1 MMNGNFIEVNFNVGA
16 AQEFLSDL
24 LMNELAAIGFD
35 SFDANETGFSAY
47 IPAHLYQEEI
57 MQEQLAGYAAD
68 FEFSHTMQVIPYQNW
83 NEVWES
89 NFPPVIVSEQVYIYA
104 NFHPAQPQYPFQIKM
119 HPKMAFGTGHH
130 ETTLQMAEQLLGLSV
145 EGLSVLDMG
154 CGTGVLA
161 ILASLKG
168 AKSILAI
175 DNDPIASNSATENF
189 EINEVIGEVIC
200 GDAKDIQGL
209 SFDLIL
215 ANINRNI
222 LINDMAAY
230 AASLV
235 AGGTILF
242 SGFYEEDLVFIQEA
256 ATENGL
262 SYQMH
267 SAKNNWVVAKFN
279 KAI

>member
-1 MMNGNFIEVNFNVGA
+1 MNGNFIAINFTVGA

-68 FEFSHTMQVIPYQNW
+68 FEFTYTMQIIPYQNW

-104 NFHPAQPQYPFQIKM
+104 NFHPIQTQYPFQIKM

-161 ILASLKG
+161 ILAGLKG

-189 EINEVIGEVIC
+189 EINQLAAKVIC

-235 AGGTILF
+235 AGGIILF
-242 SGFYEEDLVFIQEA
+242 SGFYEEDLIFIKQA
-256 ATENGL
+256 ASENGL
-262 SYQMH
+262 IYQMH

-279 KAI
+279 KAN

>member
-1 MMNGNFIEVNFNVGA
+1 MNGNFIAVHFTVGA

-35 SFDANETGFSAY
+35 SFDANETGFSAF
-47 IPAHLYQEEI
+47 IPEHLFKEEI

-68 FEFSHTMQVIPYQNW
+68 FEFNYTMQIIPYQNW

-104 NFHPAQPQYPFQIKM
+104 NFHPAEPQYPYQIKM

-130 ETTLQMAEQLLGLSV
+130 ETTLQMAEQLLDLAV

-235 AGGTILF
+235 AGGIILF
-242 SGFYEEDLVFIQEA
+242 SGFYEEDLIFIKQA
-256 ATENGL
+256 ASENGL
-262 SYQMH
+262 IYQMH

-279 KAI
+279 KAN

>member
-1 MMNGNFIEVNFNVGA
+1 MNGNFIAVHFTVGA

-47 IPAHLYQEEI
+47 IPEHLFKEEI

-68 FEFSHTMQVIPYQNW
+68 FEFTHTMQIIPYQNW

-104 NFHPAQPQYPFQIKM
+104 NFHPIQTQYPFQIKM

-235 AGGTILF
+235 KGGTILF
-242 SGFYEEDLVFIQEA
+242 SGFYEEDLSFIKQA
-256 ATENGL
+256 ASENGL
-262 SYQMH
+262 VYQMH

>member
-1 MMNGNFIEVNFNVGA
+1 
-16 AQEFLSDL
+16 
-24 LMNELAAIGFD
+24 
-35 SFDANETGFSAY
+35 
-47 IPAHLYQEEI
+47 
-57 MQEQLAGYAAD
+57 
-68 FEFSHTMQVIPYQNW
+68 
-83 NEVWES
+83 
-89 NFPPVIVSEQVYIYA
+89 
-104 NFHPAQPQYPFQIKM
+104 M

>member
-1 MMNGNFIEVNFNVGA
+1 MNGNFIAVHFTVGA

-47 IPAHLYQEEI
+47 IPEHLFKEEI

-68 FEFSHTMQVIPYQNW
+68 FEFTHTMQIIPYQNW

-189 EINEVIGEVIC
+189 EINEVFGEVIC

-235 AGGTILF
+235 KGGTILF
-242 SGFYEEDLVFIQEA
+242 SGFYEEDLSFIKQA
-256 ATENGL
+256 ASENGL
-262 SYQMH
+262 VYQMH

>member
-1 MMNGNFIEVNFNVGA
+1 MNGNFIAVHFTVGA

-47 IPAHLYQEEI
+47 IPEHLFKEEI

-68 FEFSHTMQVIPYQNW
+68 FEFTHTMQIIPYQNW

-104 NFHPAQPQYPFQIKM
+104 NFHPIQTQYPFQIKM

-235 AGGTILF
+235 KGGTILF
-242 SGFYEEDLVFIQEA
+242 SGFYEEDLSFIKQA
-256 ATENGL
+256 ASENGL
-262 SYQMH
+262 VYQMH

-279 KAI
+279 KAN

>member
-1 MMNGNFIEVNFNVGA
+1 MNGNFIAVHFTVGA

-47 IPAHLYQEEI
+47 IPEHLFKEEI

-68 FEFSHTMQVIPYQNW
+68 FEFTHTMQIIPYQNW

-104 NFHPAQPQYPFQIKM
+104 NFHPIQTQYPFQIKM

-230 AASLV
+230 AASLL

-242 SGFYEEDLVFIQEA
+242 SGFYEEDLSFIKQA
-256 ATENGL
+256 ASENGL
-262 SYQMH
+262 VYQMH

>member
-1 MMNGNFIEVNFNVGA
+1 MNGNFIAVHFTVGA

-47 IPAHLYQEEI
+47 IPEHLFKEEI

-68 FEFSHTMQVIPYQNW
+68 FEFTHTMQIIPYQNW

-161 ILASLKG
+161 ILARLKG

-189 EINEVIGEVIC
+189 EINEVFGEVIC

-235 AGGTILF
+235 KGGTILF
-242 SGFYEEDLVFIQEA
+242 SGFYEEDLSFIKQA
-256 ATENGL
+256 ASENGL
-262 SYQMH
+262 VYQMH

>member
-1 MMNGNFIEVNFNVGA
+1 MNGNFIEVNFNVGA

>member
-1 MMNGNFIEVNFNVGA
+1 MNGNFIAVHFTVGA

-24 LMNELAAIGFD
+24 LMNELAVIGFD

-47 IPAHLYQEEI
+47 IPEHLFKEEI

-68 FEFSHTMQVIPYQNW
+68 FEFTHTMQIIPYQNW

-104 NFHPAQPQYPFQIKM
+104 NFHPIQTQYPFQIKM

-242 SGFYEEDLVFIQEA
+242 SGFYEEDLSFIKQA
-256 ATENGL
+256 ASENGL
-262 SYQMH
+262 VYQMH

>member
-1 MMNGNFIEVNFNVGA
+1 MNGNFIAVHFTVGA

-35 SFDANETGFSAY
+35 SFDTNETGFSAF
-47 IPAHLYQEEI
+47 IPEHLFKEEI

-68 FEFSHTMQVIPYQNW
+68 FEFNYTMQIIPYQNW

-104 NFHPAQPQYPFQIKM
+104 NFHPAEPQYPYQIKM

-130 ETTLQMAEQLLGLSV
+130 ETTLQMAEQLLDLAV

-235 AGGTILF
+235 TGGTILF
-242 SGFYEEDLVFIQEA
+242 SGFYEEDLSFIKQA
-256 ATENGL
+256 ASENGL
-262 SYQMH
+262 VYQMH

-279 KAI
+279 KAN

>member
-1 MMNGNFIEVNFNVGA
+1 MNGNFIAINFTVGA

-68 FEFSHTMQVIPYQNW
+68 FEFTYTMQIIPYQNW

-104 NFHPAQPQYPFQIKM
+104 NFHPIQTQYPFQIKM

-242 SGFYEEDLVFIQEA
+242 SGFYEEDLVFIQQA

-262 SYQMH
+262 NYQMH

>member
-1 MMNGNFIEVNFNVGA
+1 MNGNFIAVHFTVGA

-47 IPAHLYQEEI
+47 IPEHLYQEEI

-68 FEFSHTMQVIPYQNW
+68 FEFTHTMQIIPYQNW

-104 NFHPAQPQYPFQIKM
+104 NFHPIQPQYPFQIKM

-130 ETTLQMAEQLLGLSV
+130 ETTLQMAEQLLDLSV

-161 ILASLKG
+161 ILAGLKG

-235 AGGTILF
+235 AGGIILF
-242 SGFYEEDLVFIQEA
+242 SGFYEEDLIFIKQA
-256 ATENGL
+256 ASENGL
-262 SYQMH
+262 IYQMH

>member
-1 MMNGNFIEVNFNVGA
+1 MNGNFIAVHFTVGA

-35 SFDANETGFSAY
+35 SFDANETGFSAF
-47 IPAHLYQEEI
+47 IPEHLFKEEI

-68 FEFSHTMQVIPYQNW
+68 FEFTHTMQIIPYQNW

-104 NFHPAQPQYPFQIKM
+104 NFHPIQTQYPFQIKM

-242 SGFYEEDLVFIQEA
+242 SGFYEEDLSFIKQA
-256 ATENGL
+256 ASENGL
-262 SYQMH
+262 VYQMH

>member
-1 MMNGNFIEVNFNVGA
+1 MNGNFIAVHFTVGA

-47 IPAHLYQEEI
+47 IPEHLFKEEI

-68 FEFSHTMQVIPYQNW
+68 FEFTHTMQIIPYQNW

-104 NFHPAQPQYPFQIKM
+104 NFHPIQTQYPFQIKM

-222 LINDMAAY
+222 LINDMASY

-242 SGFYEEDLVFIQEA
+242 SGFYEEDLSFIKQA
-256 ATENGL
+256 ASENGL
-262 SYQMH
+262 VYQMH

>member
-1 MMNGNFIEVNFNVGA
+1 MNGNFIAINFTVGA

-47 IPAHLYQEEI
+47 IPEHLFKEEI

-68 FEFSHTMQVIPYQNW
+68 FEFTHTMQIIPYQNW

-104 NFHPAQPQYPFQIKM
+104 NFHPIQTQYPFQIKM

-242 SGFYEEDLVFIQEA
+242 SGFYEEDLSFIKQA
-256 ATENGL
+256 ASENGL
-262 SYQMH
+262 VYQMH

-279 KAI
+279 KAN

>member
-1 MMNGNFIEVNFNVGA
+1 MNGNFIAVNFTVGA

-104 NFHPAQPQYPFQIKM
+104 NFHPIQTQYPFQIKM

>member
-1 MMNGNFIEVNFNVGA
+1 MNGNFIAVNFTVGA

-35 SFDANETGFSAY
+35 SFDANETGFSAF
-47 IPAHLYQEEI
+47 IPEHLFKEEI
-57 MQEQLAGYAAD
+57 MQEQLAAYAAD
-68 FEFSHTMQVIPYQNW
+68 FEFTYTMQIIPYQNW

-89 NFPPVIVSEQVYIYA
+89 NFPPVIVSEQVYIFA
-104 NFHPAQPQYPFQIKM
+104 NFHPAEPQYPFQIKM

>member
-1 MMNGNFIEVNFNVGA
+1 MNGNFIAVNFTVGA

-47 IPAHLYQEEI
+47 IPEHLFKEEI

-68 FEFSHTMQVIPYQNW
+68 FEFTHTMQIIPYQNW

-161 ILASLKG
+161 ILARLKG

-189 EINEVIGEVIC
+189 EINEVFGEVIC

-235 AGGTILF
+235 KGGTILF
-242 SGFYEEDLVFIQEA
+242 SGFYEEDLSFIKQA
-256 ATENGL
+256 ASENGL
-262 SYQMH
+262 VYQMH

>member
-1 MMNGNFIEVNFNVGA
+1 MNGNFIAVNFTVGA

-35 SFDANETGFSAY
+35 SFDANETGFSAF
-47 IPAHLYQEEI
+47 IPEHLFKEEI

-68 FEFSHTMQVIPYQNW
+68 FEFTHTMQIIPYQNW

-161 ILASLKG
+161 ILARLKG

-189 EINEVIGEVIC
+189 EINEVFGEVIC

-222 LINDMAAY
+222 LINDMASY

-242 SGFYEEDLVFIQEA
+242 SGFYEEDLSFIKQA
-256 ATENGL
+256 ASENGL
-262 SYQMH
+262 VYQMH

>member
-1 MMNGNFIEVNFNVGA
+1 MNGNFIAVHFTVGA

-47 IPAHLYQEEI
+47 IPEHLFKEEI

-68 FEFSHTMQVIPYQNW
+68 FEFTHTMQIIPYQNW

-104 NFHPAQPQYPFQIKM
+104 NFHPIQPQYPFQIKM

-242 SGFYEEDLVFIQEA
+242 SGFYEEDLSFIKQA
-256 ATENGL
+256 ASENGL
-262 SYQMH
+262 VYQMH

>member
-1 MMNGNFIEVNFNVGA
+1 MNGNFIEVNFTVGA

-35 SFDANETGFSAY
+35 SFDTNETGFSAF
-47 IPAHLYQEEI
+47 IPEHLFKEEI

-68 FEFSHTMQVIPYQNW
+68 FEFTYTMQIIPYQNW

-89 NFPPVIVSEQVYIYA
+89 NFPPVIVSEKVYIYA
-104 NFHPAQPQYPFQIKM
+104 NFHPAQPQYSYQIKM

-130 ETTLQMAEQLLGLSV
+130 ETTLQMAEQLLDLSV

-161 ILASLKG
+161 ILAGLKG

-189 EINEVIGEVIC
+189 EINQLAAKVIC
-200 GDAKDIQGL
+200 GDAKDIQEL

-235 AGGTILF
+235 AGGIILF
-242 SGFYEEDLVFIQEA
+242 SGFYEEDLIFIKQA
-256 ATENGL
+256 ASENGL
-262 SYQMH
+262 IYQMH

-279 KAI
+279 KAN

>member
-1 MMNGNFIEVNFNVGA
+1 MNGNFIAVHFTVGA

-47 IPAHLYQEEI
+47 IPEHLFKEEI

-68 FEFSHTMQVIPYQNW
+68 FEFTHTMQIIPYQNW

-104 NFHPAQPQYPFQIKM
+104 NFHPIQTQYPFQIKM

-161 ILASLKG
+161 ILARLKG

-189 EINEVIGEVIC
+189 EINEVFGEVIC

-235 AGGTILF
+235 KGGTILF
-242 SGFYEEDLVFIQEA
+242 SGFYEEDLSFIKQA
-256 ATENGL
+256 ASENGL
-262 SYQMH
+262 VYQMH

>member
-1 MMNGNFIEVNFNVGA
+1 MNGNFIEVNFTVGTDQA
-16 AQEFLSDL
+16 FLSDL

-47 IPAHLYQEEI
+47 IPEHLFQEEI

-68 FEFSHTMQVIPYQNW
+68 FEFTHTMQIIPYQNW

-104 NFHPAQPQYPFQIKM
+104 NFHPAQPQYPYQIKM

-145 EGLSVLDMG
+145 KGLSVLDMG

-189 EINEVIGEVIC
+189 EINQLPAKVIC
-200 GDAKDIQGL
+200 GDAKDLQGL
-209 SFDLIL
+209 NFDLIL

-242 SGFYEEDLVFIQEA
+242 SGFYEEDLVFIQQA
-256 ATENGL
+256 AIENGL

>member
-1 MMNGNFIEVNFNVGA
+1 MNGNFIEVNFNVGA

-104 NFHPAQPQYPFQIKM
+104 NFHPIQTQYPFQIKM

>member
-1 MMNGNFIEVNFNVGA
+1 MNGNFIAVHFTVGA

-47 IPAHLYQEEI
+47 IPEHLFKEEI

-68 FEFSHTMQVIPYQNW
+68 FEFTHTMQIIPYQNW

-104 NFHPAQPQYPFQIKM
+104 NFHPAQPQYPYQIKM

-130 ETTLQMAEQLLGLSV
+130 ETTLQMAEQLLDLSV

-168 AKSILAI
+168 ANSILAI

-189 EINEVIGEVIC
+189 EINQLPAKVIC

-209 SFDLIL
+209 NFDLIL

-235 AGGTILF
+235 AGGIILF
-242 SGFYEEDLVFIQEA
+242 SGFYEEDLVFIKQA
-256 ATENGL
+256 ASENGL
-262 SYQMH
+262 VYQMH

>member
-1 MMNGNFIEVNFNVGA
+1 MNGNFIAVNFTVGA

-35 SFDANETGFSAY
+35 SFDANETGFSAF
-47 IPAHLYQEEI
+47 IPEHLFKEEI
-57 MQEQLAGYAAD
+57 MQEQLAAYAAD
-68 FEFSHTMQVIPYQNW
+68 FEFTYTMQIIPYQNW

-89 NFPPVIVSEQVYIYA
+89 NFPPVIVSEQVYIFA
-104 NFHPAQPQYPFQIKM
+104 NFHPAEPQYPYQIKM

-161 ILASLKG
+161 ILANLKG

-230 AASLV
+230 AASLE

-242 SGFYEEDLVFIQEA
+242 SGFYEEDLSFIKQSA
-256 ATENGL
+256 SENGL
-262 SYQMH
+262 IYQMH
-267 SAKNNWVVAKFN
+267 SAKNNWVVAKFK

>member
-1 MMNGNFIEVNFNVGA
+1 MNGNCIEVNFNVGA

-35 SFDANETGFSAY
+35 SFDANETGFRAY

-68 FEFSHTMQVIPYQNW
+68 FEFSHTIQVIPYQNW

-89 NFPPVIVSEQVYIYA
+89 NFPPVIVSEKVYIYA

-189 EINEVIGEVIC
+189 EINQIPAKVIC

-242 SGFYEEDLVFIQEA
+242 SGFYQEDLVFIQQA
-256 ATENGL
+256 ASENGL

>member
-1 MMNGNFIEVNFNVGA
+1 MNGNFIAVHFTVGA

-35 SFDANETGFSAY
+35 SFDTNEAGFSAF
-47 IPAHLYQEEI
+47 IPEHLFKEEI

-68 FEFSHTMQVIPYQNW
+68 FEFTYTMQIIPYQNW

-104 NFHPAQPQYPFQIKM
+104 NFHPAEPQYPYQIKM

-130 ETTLQMAEQLLGLSV
+130 ETTLQMAEQLLDLAV

-235 AGGTILF
+235 TGGTILF
-242 SGFYEEDLVFIQEA
+242 SGFYEEDLSFIKQA
-256 ATENGL
+256 ASENGL
-262 SYQMH
+262 VYQMH

-279 KAI
+279 KAN

>member
-1 MMNGNFIEVNFNVGA
+1 MNGNFIAVNFTVGA

-35 SFDANETGFSAY
+35 SFDTNETGFSAF
-47 IPAHLYQEEI
+47 IPEHLFKEEI

-68 FEFSHTMQVIPYQNW
+68 FEFTHTMQIIPYQNW

-104 NFHPAQPQYPFQIKM
+104 NFHPAQPQYPYQIKM

-130 ETTLQMAEQLLGLSV
+130 ETTLQMAEQLLDLSV
-145 EGLSVLDMG
+145 DGLSVLDMG

-161 ILASLKG
+161 ILAGLKG

-189 EINEVIGEVIC
+189 EINQLAAKVIC

-235 AGGTILF
+235 AGGIILF
-242 SGFYEEDLVFIQEA
+242 SGFYEEDLIFIKQA
-256 ATENGL
+256 ASENGL
-262 SYQMH
+262 IYQMH

-279 KAI
+279 KAN

>member
-1 MMNGNFIEVNFNVGA
+1 MNGNFIAVHFTVGA

-35 SFDANETGFSAY
+35 SFDANETGFSAF
-47 IPAHLYQEEI
+47 IPEHLFKEEI

-68 FEFSHTMQVIPYQNW
+68 FEYTYTMQIIPYQNW

-104 NFHPAQPQYPFQIKM
+104 NFHPIQTQYPFQIKM

-145 EGLSVLDMG
+145 DGLSVLDMG

-189 EINEVIGEVIC
+189 EINEITGEVIC

-242 SGFYEEDLVFIQEA
+242 SGFYEEDLSFIKQA
-256 ATENGL
+256 ASENGL
-262 SYQMH
+262 VYQMH

-279 KAI
+279 KAN

>member
-1 MMNGNFIEVNFNVGA
+1 MNGNFIEVNFTVGTDQA
-16 AQEFLSDL
+16 FLSDL

-47 IPAHLYQEEI
+47 IPEHLFQEEI

-68 FEFSHTMQVIPYQNW
+68 FEFTHTMQIIPYQNW

-104 NFHPAQPQYPFQIKM
+104 NFHPAQPQYPYQIKM

-145 EGLSVLDMG
+145 KGLSVLDMG

-242 SGFYEEDLVFIQEA
+242 SGFYEEDLSFIKQA
-256 ATENGL
+256 ASENGL
-262 SYQMH
+262 VYQMH

>member
-1 MMNGNFIEVNFNVGA
+1 MNGNFIAVNFTVGA

-35 SFDANETGFSAY
+35 SFDANETGFSAF
-47 IPAHLYQEEI
+47 IPEHLFKEEI
-57 MQEQLAGYAAD
+57 MQEQLAAYAAD
-68 FEFSHTMQVIPYQNW
+68 FEFTYTMQIIPYQNW

-104 NFHPAQPQYPFQIKM
+104 NFHPIQTQYPFQIKM

>member
-1 MMNGNFIEVNFNVGA
+1 
-16 AQEFLSDL
+16 
-24 LMNELAAIGFD
+24 MNELAAIGFD

-267 SAKNNWVVAKFN
+267 SAKNNWVVAKFD

>member
-1 MMNGNFIEVNFNVGA
+1 MNGNFIAVHFTVGA

-47 IPAHLYQEEI
+47 IPEHLFKEEI

-68 FEFSHTMQVIPYQNW
+68 FEFTHTMQIIPYQNW

-130 ETTLQMAEQLLGLSV
+130 ETTLQMAEQLLDLSV

-189 EINEVIGEVIC
+189 EINQIPAKVIC
-200 GDAKDIQGL
+200 GDAKDIEGL

-242 SGFYEEDLVFIQEA
+242 SGFYEEDLSFIKQA
-256 ATENGL
+256 ASENGL
-262 SYQMH
+262 VYQMH

>member
-1 MMNGNFIEVNFNVGA
+1 MNGNFIAVHFTVGA

-47 IPAHLYQEEI
+47 IPEHLFKEEI

-68 FEFSHTMQVIPYQNW
+68 FEFTHTMQIIPYQNW

-104 NFHPAQPQYPFQIKM
+104 NFHPIQTQYPFQIKM

-242 SGFYEEDLVFIQEA
+242 SGFYEEDLSFIKQA
-256 ATENGL
+256 ASENGL
-262 SYQMH
+262 VYQMH

>member
-1 MMNGNFIEVNFNVGA
+1 MNGNFIAVNFTVGA

-35 SFDANETGFSAY
+35 SFDANETGFSAF
-47 IPAHLYQEEI
+47 IPEHLFKEEI
-57 MQEQLAGYAAD
+57 MQEQLAAYAAD
-68 FEFSHTMQVIPYQNW
+68 FEFTYTMQIIPYQNW

-89 NFPPVIVSEQVYIYA
+89 NFPPVIVSEQVYIFA
-104 NFHPAQPQYPFQIKM
+104 NFHPAEPQYPYQIKM